1 MITTYILI
9 ALSVL
14 LAVLTIVLSLRFTA
28 QKALLTSLQNQ
39 LQDLQLQSQQL
50 GQEKEQLVQ
59 DNARAAATAA
69 ALQKEIDLLSR
80 QLQEQREAERQAREA
95 DKQARASEQE
105 QNMTLL
111 REQVTN
117 ITQQLLK
124 ARSEELEGQNRQ
136 SISHII
142 DPLQKTIEEMK
153 RAMEENKQQQV
164 RNAASFEE
172 QIKHLMA
179 SSAQMSDSAN
189 RLSTALTTDS
199 SIQGHWGETVLKSIL
214 DAQGLVEGLNYEVQ
228 STLRD
233 AAGNVLRNDETGCM
247 MRPDVVIHM
256 DRQRDFIIDSKVSLT
271 AFIACQ
277 NAQSEDEKKAAL
289 AEHLRSIRKHVKELA
304 HKDYSRYVVAPRQ
317 AMNFVMMF
325 VPHESALQ
333 LALYADA
340 NLWHEAMEQGVFIVG
355 EQNLYA
361 ALRAVE
367 LTWTQIQQ
375 AENHQ
380 QVYQLA
386 NELLSRVGDFLE
398 RYHKIGETI
407 DRLQRQYDDCEK
419 KLTTGQSVLGSAN
432 KLIRLGAQ
440 QDKKHPL
447 PTFENQELGIKNH
460 DNTNVE

>member
-1 MITTYILI
+1 MTTIYILSL
-9 ALSVL
+9 LSII
-14 LAVLTIVLSLRFTA
+14 LAVLTIILSARFMT
-28 QKALLTSLQNQ
+28 QKAQLTSLLAQ
-39 LQDLQLQSQQL
+39 LQDLQATSQQL
-50 GQEKEQLVQ
+50 AEEKAKLTQE
-59 DNARAAATAA
+59 NTRAIATAA
-69 ALQKEIDLLSR
+69 ALQKEIDLLTR
-80 QLQEQREAERQAREA
+80 QLQEQREADKEARET
-95 DKQARASEQE
+95 DKQQRAAEQA
-105 QNMTLL
+105 QNLTLL

-117 ITQQLLK
+117 ITQQLLHQ
-124 ARSEELEGQNRQ
+124 RSEELNGQNRQ

-153 RAMEENKQQQV
+153 RAMEDNKQQQV

-233 AAGNVLRNDETGCM
+233 AAGNALRNDETGSL
-247 MRPDVVIHM
+247 MRPDVIIHM

-271 AFIACQ
+271 AFIAYQ
-277 NAQSEDEKKAAL
+277 NAQTEDEKKAAL

-304 HKDYSRYVVAPRQ
+304 QKDYSRYVVAPRQ
-317 AMNFVMMF
+317 TMNFVMMF

-380 QVYQLA
+380 QVYALA

-398 RYHKIGETI
+398 RYHKIGDTI
-407 DRLQRQYDDCEK
+407 DRLQRHYDDCEK

-447 PTFENQELGIKNH
+447 PL
-460 DNTNVE
+460 DNGQLPIDNE

>member
-1 MITTYILI
+1 MATIYILSI
-9 ALSVL
+9 LSII
-14 LAVLTIVLSLRFTA
+14 LAVLTIILSARFMT
-28 QKALLTSLQNQ
+28 QKAQLTSLQAQ
-39 LQDLQLQSQQL
+39 LQDLQETSQQL
-50 GQEKEQLVQ
+50 AEEKAKLTQE
-59 DNARAAATAA
+59 NTRAIATAA
-69 ALQKEIDLLSR
+69 ALQKEIDLLTR
-80 QLQEQREAERQAREA
+80 QLQEQREADKEAREA
-95 DKQARASEQE
+95 DKQQRAAEQA
-105 QNMTLL
+105 QNLTLL

-117 ITQQLLK
+117 ITQQLLHQ
-124 ARSEELEGQNRQ
+124 RSEELNGQNRQ

-153 RAMEENKQQQV
+153 RAMEDNKQQQV

-233 AAGNVLRNDETGCM
+233 AAGNALRNDETGSL
-247 MRPDVVIHM
+247 MRPDVIIHM

-271 AFIACQ
+271 AFIAYQ
-277 NAQSEDEKKAAL
+277 NAQTEDEKKATL

-304 HKDYSRYVVAPRQ
+304 QKDYSRYVVAPRQ
-317 AMNFVMMF
+317 TMNFVMMF

-380 QVYQLA
+380 QVYALA

-398 RYHKIGETI
+398 RYHKIGDTI
-407 DRLQRQYDDCEK
+407 DRLQRHYDDCEK

-447 PTFENQELGIKNH
+447 PL
-460 DNTNVE
+460 DNGQLPIDNE

>member
-1 MITTYILI
+1 MTTIYILI
-9 ALSVL
+9 ILCVI
-14 LAVLTIVLSLRFTA
+14 LAVLTIILSARFMT
-28 QKALLTSLQNQ
+28 QKAQLTSLQAQ
-39 LQDLQLQSQQL
+39 LQDLQATSQQL
-50 GQEKEQLVQ
+50 AEEKAKLTQE
-59 DNARAAATAA
+59 NTRAIATAA
-69 ALQKEIDLLSR
+69 ALQKEIDLLTR
-80 QLQEQREAERQAREA
+80 QLQEQREADKEAREA
-95 DKQARASEQE
+95 DKQQRAAEQA
-105 QNMTLL
+105 QNLTLL

-117 ITQQLLK
+117 ITQQLLHQ
-124 ARSEELEGQNRQ
+124 RSEELNGQNRQ

-142 DPLQKTIEEMK
+142 DPLQKTIEDMK

-214 DAQGLVEGLNYEVQ
+214 DAQGLVEGLNYEIQ

-233 AAGNVLRNDETGCM
+233 AAGNPLRNDETGSL
-247 MRPDVVIHM
+247 MRPDVIIHM

-271 AFIACQ
+271 AFIAYQ
-277 NAQSEDEKKAAL
+277 NAQTEEEKKAAL

-304 HKDYSRYVVAPRQ
+304 QKDYSRYVVAPRQ
-317 AMNFVMMF
+317 TMNFVMMF

-380 QVYQLA
+380 QVYALA

-398 RYHKIGETI
+398 RYHKIGDTI
-407 DRLQRQYDDCEK
+407 DRLQRHYDDCEK

-447 PTFENQELGIKNH
+447 PL
-460 DNTNVE
+460 DNGQLPIDNE

>member
-1 MITTYILI
+1 MTITYILI
-9 ALSVL
+9 ALSIL
-14 LAVLTIVLSLRFTA
+14 LSVLTIVLSLRFAT
-28 QKALLTSLQNQ
+28 QKAELTALH
-39 LQDLQLQSQQL
+39 SQQEAL
-50 GQEKEQLVQ
+50 QAQCQQLAQEKDSLSQEKGQLL
-59 DNARAAATAA
+59 AASAS
-69 ALQKEIDLLSR
+69 LQKEIDLLTR
-80 QLQEQREAERQAREA
+80 QLQEQREAEKEAREA
-95 DKQARASEQE
+95 DKQQRATEQA
-105 QNMTLL
+105 QNLTLL

-117 ITQQLLK
+117 ITQQLLHQ
-124 ARSEELEGQNRQ
+124 RSEELNGQNKQ

-153 RAMEENKQQQV
+153 HAMEENKQQQV

-233 AAGNVLRNDETGCM
+233 AAGNALRNDETGSL
-247 MRPDVVIHM
+247 MRPDVIIHM

-271 AFIACQ
+271 AFIAYQ
-277 NAQSEDEKKAAL
+277 NAQTEDEKKAAL
-289 AEHLRSIRKHVKELA
+289 AEHLRSMRKHVKELA
-304 HKDYSRYVVAPRQ
+304 HKDYSRYIVAPRQ
-317 AMNFVMMF
+317 TMNFVMMF

-333 LALYADA
+333 LALYADG

-407 DRLQRQYDDCEK
+407 DRLQRNYDDCEK

-447 PTFENQELGIKNH
+447 PV
-460 DNTNVE
+460 DNG

>member
-1 MITTYILI
+1 MATIYILSI
-9 ALSVL
+9 LSII
-14 LAVLTIVLSLRFTA
+14 LAVLTIILSARFMT
-28 QKALLTSLQNQ
+28 QKAQLTSLQAQ
-39 LQDLQLQSQQL
+39 LQDLQETSQQL
-50 GQEKEQLVQ
+50 VQEKERLIQE
-59 DNARAAATAA
+59 NTRAIATAA
-69 ALQKEIDLLSR
+69 ALQKEIDLLTR
-80 QLQEQREAERQAREA
+80 QLQEQREADKEARET
-95 DKQARASEQE
+95 DKQQRAAEQA
-105 QNMTLL
+105 QNLTLL

-117 ITQQLLK
+117 ITQQLLHQ
-124 ARSEELEGQNRQ
+124 RSEELNGQNRQ

-142 DPLQKTIEEMK
+142 DPLQKTIEDMK

-233 AAGNVLRNDETGCM
+233 AAGNALRNDETGSL
-247 MRPDVVIHM
+247 MRPDVIIHM

-271 AFIACQ
+271 AFIAYQ
-277 NAQSEDEKKAAL
+277 NAQTEDEKKAAL

-304 HKDYSRYVVAPRQ
+304 QKDYSRYVVAPRQ
-317 AMNFVMMF
+317 TMNFVMMF

-380 QVYQLA
+380 QVYALA

-398 RYHKIGETI
+398 RYHKIGDTI
-407 DRLQRQYDDCEK
+407 DRLQRHYDDCEK

-447 PTFENQELGIKNH
+447 PL
-460 DNTNVE
+460 DNGQLPIDNE

>member
-1 MITTYILI
+1 MTTTYILI
-9 ALSVL
+9 ILCII
-14 LAVLTIVLSLRFTA
+14 LAVLTIILSARFMT
-28 QKALLTSLQNQ
+28 QKAQFASLQAQ
-39 LQDLQLQSQQL
+39 LQDLQATSQQL
-50 GQEKEQLVQ
+50 AQEKERLTQE
-59 DNARAAATAA
+59 NTRAIATAA
-69 ALQKEIDLLSR
+69 ALQKEIDLLTR
-80 QLQEQREAERQAREA
+80 QLQEQRKADKEAREA
-95 DKQARASEQE
+95 DKQQRAAEQA
-105 QNMTLL
+105 QNLTLL

-117 ITQQLLK
+117 ITQQLLHQ
-124 ARSEELEGQNRQ
+124 RSEELNGQNRQ

-153 RAMEENKQQQV
+153 HAMEENKQQQV

-199 SIQGHWGETVLKSIL
+199 SIQGHWGETVLQSIL

-233 AAGNVLRNDETGCM
+233 AAGNVLRNDETGSL
-247 MRPDVVIHM
+247 MRPDVIIHM

-271 AFIACQ
+271 AFIAYQ
-277 NAQSEDEKKAAL
+277 NAQTEDEKKAAL

-304 HKDYSRYVVAPRQ
+304 QKDYSRYVVAPRQ
-317 AMNFVMMF
+317 TMNFVMMF

-380 QVYQLA
+380 QVYALA

-398 RYHKIGETI
+398 RYHKIGDTI
-407 DRLQRQYDDCEK
+407 DRLQRHYDDCEK

-447 PTFENQELGIKNH
+447 PL
-460 DNTNVE
+460 DNGQLPIDNE